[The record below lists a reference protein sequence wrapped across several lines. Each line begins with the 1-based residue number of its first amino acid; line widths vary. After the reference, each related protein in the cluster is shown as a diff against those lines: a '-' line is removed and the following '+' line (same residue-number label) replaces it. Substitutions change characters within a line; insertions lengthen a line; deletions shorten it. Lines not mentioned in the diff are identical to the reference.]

1 MTYAISGIIAV
12 KKQQSADQKTVVMDA
27 AIVV

>member
-1 MTYAISGIIAV
+1 MTYAISGIIVV
-12 KKQQSADQKTVVMDA
+12 KMQQSADQKTVVMDA